1 MVFFLFFFLIFFL
14 LPKFWLSY
22 SMKKGDKELI
32 NMPFNAEEFGKLI
45 LKENDLTGVKI
56 EETQAVDHY
65 DLNDRTVRVREGRL
79 QKKSLTSLTIVCHEI
94 GHAIQHNEEY
104 EPLVQRT
111 NLVEKTQW
119 ISRLGG
125 VILYSALPL
134 ILATGSFGFIKLSLL
149 LVICSVLVGVLIHLI
164 TLNVEIDASFNRAM
178 PILKEKIP
186 EEYHAQCNNV
196 LKAAAFTYVI
206 GALTSFLS
214 LRYIWLLLSRVR

>member
-1 MVFFLFFFLIFFL
+1 
-14 LPKFWLSY
+14 
-22 SMKKGDKELI
+22 MKKGDKELV

-65 DLNDRTVRVREGRL
+65 DLNDRTVRVKEGRL
-79 QKKSLTSLTIVCHEI
+79 EKKSLTSLTIVCHEI

-111 NLVEKTQW
+111 NLVQKTQW

-214 LRYIWLLLSRVR
+214 LRYLWLLISRVR

>member
-65 DLNDRTVRVREGRL
+65 DLNDRTVRVKEGRL
-79 QKKSLTSLTIVCHEI
+79 EKKSLTSLTIVCHEI

-111 NLVEKTQW
+111 NLVQKTQW

-214 LRYIWLLLSRVR
+214 LRYLWLLISRVR

>member
-1 MVFFLFFFLIFFL
+1 MVFFLFFFLVFFL

-22 SMKKGDKELI
+22 SMKKGDKELV

-65 DLNDRTVRVREGRL
+65 DLNDRTVRVKEGRL
-79 QKKSLTSLTIVCHEI
+79 EKKSLTSLTIVCHEI

-111 NLVEKTQW
+111 NLVQKTQW

-214 LRYIWLLLSRVR
+214 LRYLWLLISRVR

>member
-1 MVFFLFFFLIFFL
+1 MVFFLFFFLVFFL

-22 SMKKGDKELI
+22 SMKKGDKELV

-45 LKENDLTGVKI
+45 LKENDLSGVKI

-65 DLNDRTVRVREGRL
+65 DLNDRTVRVKEGRL
-79 QKKSLTSLTIVCHEI
+79 EKKSLTSLTIVCHEI

>member
-1 MVFFLFFFLIFFL
+1 MVFFLIFFLIFFL

-65 DLNDRTVRVREGRL
+65 DLNDRTVRVKEGRL
-79 QKKSLTSLTIVCHEI
+79 EKKSLTSLTIVCHEI

-111 NLVEKTQW
+111 NLVQKTQW

-214 LRYIWLLLSRVR
+214 LRYLWLLISRVR

>member
-1 MVFFLFFFLIFFL
+1 MIFFLFFFLIFFL

-65 DLNDRTVRVREGRL
+65 DLNDRTVRVKEGRL
-79 QKKSLTSLTIVCHEI
+79 EKKSLTSLTIVCHEI

-111 NLVEKTQW
+111 NLLEKTQW

>member
-65 DLNDRTVRVREGRL
+65 DLNDRTVRVKEGRL
-79 QKKSLTSLTIVCHEI
+79 EKKSLTSLTIVCHEI

-104 EPLVQRT
+104 KPLVQRT

-214 LRYIWLLLSRVR
+214 LRYLWLLISRVR

>member
-1 MVFFLFFFLIFFL
+1 MIFFLFFFLIFFL

-65 DLNDRTVRVREGRL
+65 DLNDRTVRVKEGRL
-79 QKKSLTSLTIVCHEI
+79 EKKSLTSLTIVCHEI

>member
-56 EETQAVDHY
+56 EETPAVDHY
-65 DLNDRTVRVREGRL
+65 DLNDRTVRVKEGRL
-79 QKKSLTSLTIVCHEI
+79 EKKSLTSLTIVCHEI

-214 LRYIWLLLSRVR
+214 LRYLWLLISRVR

>member
-1 MVFFLFFFLIFFL
+1 MFFFLFFFLIFFL

-56 EETQAVDHY
+56 EETPAVDHY
-65 DLNDRTVRVREGRL
+65 DLNDRTVRVKEGRL
-79 QKKSLTSLTIVCHEI
+79 EKKSLTSLTIVCHEI

>member
-65 DLNDRTVRVREGRL
+65 DLNDRTVRVKEGRL
-79 QKKSLTSLTIVCHEI
+79 EKKSLTSLTIVCHEI

-196 LKAAAFTYVI
+196 LTAAAFTYVI

>member
-1 MVFFLFFFLIFFL
+1 MVFFLLFFLIFFL
-14 LPKFWLSY
+14 LPKFWLTY
-22 SMKKGDKELI
+22 SMNKGDKELL
-32 NMPFNAEEFGKLI
+32 NMPFNAREFGQLI
-45 LKENDLTGVKI
+45 LEENGLTQVKI
-56 EETQAVDHY
+56 EETEAVDHY
-65 DLNDRTVRVREGRL
+65 DLNDKTVRVKEGRL
-79 QKKSLTSLTIVCHEI
+79 EKKSLTSLTIVCHEI
-94 GHAIQHNEEY
+94 GHAIQHHEEY

-125 VILYSALPL
+125 VVLYSALPL

-186 EEYHAQCNNV
+186 EEYHAQCSSV

>member
-1 MVFFLFFFLIFFL
+1 MIFFLFFFLLFFL

-22 SMKKGDKELI
+22 SMKKGDKELV

-65 DLNDRTVRVREGRL
+65 DLNDRTVRVKEGRL
-79 QKKSLTSLTIVCHEI
+79 EKKSLTSLTIVCHEI

-111 NLVEKTQW
+111 NLVQKTQW

-214 LRYIWLLLSRVR
+214 LRYLWLLISRVR

>member
-65 DLNDRTVRVREGRL
+65 DLNDRTVRVKEGRL
-79 QKKSLTSLTIVCHEI
+79 ERKSLTSLTIVCHEI

>member
-45 LKENDLTGVKI
+45 LKENDLSGVKI

-65 DLNDRTVRVREGRL
+65 DLNDRTVRVKEGRL
-79 QKKSLTSLTIVCHEI
+79 EKKSLTSLTIVCHEI

>member
-65 DLNDRTVRVREGRL
+65 DLNDRTVRVKEGRL
-79 QKKSLTSLTIVCHEI
+79 EKKSLTSLTIVCHEI

>member
-65 DLNDRTVRVREGRL
+65 DLNDRTVRVKEGRL
-79 QKKSLTSLTIVCHEI
+79 EKKSLTSLTIVCHEI
-94 GHAIQHNEEY
+94 GHAIQHNEKY

>member
-1 MVFFLFFFLIFFL
+1 MVFFLFFFLILFL

-45 LKENDLTGVKI
+45 LKENDLSGVKI

-65 DLNDRTVRVREGRL
+65 DLNDRTVRVKEGRL
-79 QKKSLTSLTIVCHEI
+79 EKKSLTSLTIVCHEI

>member
-1 MVFFLFFFLIFFL
+1 MVVFLFFFLIFFL

-45 LKENDLTGVKI
+45 LKENDLSGVKI

-65 DLNDRTVRVREGRL
+65 DLNDRTVRVKEGRL
-79 QKKSLTSLTIVCHEI
+79 EKKSLTSLTIVCHEI

>member
-1 MVFFLFFFLIFFL
+1 MVFFLFFFLVFFL

-22 SMKKGDKELI
+22 SMKKGDKELV

-65 DLNDRTVRVREGRL
+65 DLNDRTVRVKEGRL
-79 QKKSLTSLTIVCHEI
+79 EKKSLTSLTIVCHEI

-111 NLVEKTQW
+111 NLVQKTQW

-214 LRYIWLLLSRVR
+214 LRYLWLLVSRVR

>member
-1 MVFFLFFFLIFFL
+1 MVLFLIFFLIFFL

-45 LKENDLTGVKI
+45 LKENDLSGVKI

-65 DLNDRTVRVREGRL
+65 DLNDRTVRVKEGRL
-79 QKKSLTSLTIVCHEI
+79 EKKSLTSLTIVCHEI